1 MSWGIITKTK
11 PIIKPIS
18 ISYNK
23 LSINDTDAVL
33 LIESQNSHNPWS
45 KNQIIESILNPTNLC
60 YSISVNNQIIGFLMA
75 MSAIDT
81 ADILNISINKD
92 YQGKGYGKKLL
103 HNLIKNLKDR
113 AIGQLILEVR
123 KSNQAAI
130 TFYLKHGFEE
140 ISLRKN
146 YYMINSKHPNQKEDG
161 IIMRLKF

>member
-23 LSINDTDAVL
+23 LSLNDTDSII
-33 LIESQNSHNPWS
+33 LIEKQNSHNPWS
-45 KNQIIESILNPTNLC
+45 KNQIIESILNSTNLC
-60 YSISVNNQIIGFLMA
+60 YSISINNQIVGFLMA

-92 YQGKGYGKKLL
+92 YQRKGYGKKLL
-103 HNLIKNLKDR
+103 HYLIKKLKDR

-161 IIMRLKF
+161 IIMRLNF

>member
-1 MSWGIITKTK
+1 
-11 PIIKPIS
+11 
-18 ISYNK
+18 
-23 LSINDTDAVL
+23 
-33 LIESQNSHNPWS
+33 
-45 KNQIIESILNPTNLC
+45 
-60 YSISVNNQIIGFLMA
+60 MA

-92 YQGKGYGKKLL
+92 YQRKGYGKKLL
-103 HNLIKNLKDR
+103 YYLIKKLKDR
-113 AIGQLILEVR
+113 TIGQLILEVR

>member
-92 YQGKGYGKKLL
+92 YQRKGYGKKLL
-103 HNLIKNLKDR
+103 HNLIKKLKDR

-123 KSNQAAI
+123 RSNQAAI

>member
-1 MSWGIITKTK
+1 MSWVITTKTK

-23 LSINDTDAVL
+23 LSYDDVDSII
-33 LIESQNSHNPWS
+33 LIENQNSHNPWS
-45 KNQIIESILNPTNLC
+45 KNQIIKSILNPTNLC
-60 YSISVNNQIIGFLMA
+60 YSISINNQIVGFLMA

-92 YQGKGYGKKLL
+92 YQRKGYGKKLL
-103 HNLIKNLKDR
+103 HFLIKELKDR
-113 AIGQLILEVR
+113 MIRQLILEVR
-123 KSNQAAI
+123 VSNQATI

>member
-1 MSWGIITKTK
+1 MSWVITTKTK

-23 LSINDTDAVL
+23 LSYDDIDSIV
-33 LIESQNSHNPWS
+33 LIEKQSSHNPWS
-45 KNQIIESILNPTNLC
+45 KNQLVESILNPNNLC
-60 YSISVNNQIIGFLMA
+60 YSISINNQIIGFLLA
-75 MSAIDT
+75 MPTIDT

-92 YQGKGYGKKLL
+92 YQRKGYGKKLL
-103 HNLIKNLKDR
+103 HNLIKKLKDK

>member
-23 LSINDTDAVL
+23 LSINDTDSVL

-75 MSAIDT
+75 MPAIDT

-103 HNLIKNLKDR
+103 HNLIKKLKDR

-130 TFYLKHGFEE
+130 TFYLKYGFEE

>member
-1 MSWGIITKTK
+1 MSWDITIKTK
-11 PIIKPIS
+11 PIIKLIS
-18 ISYNK
+18 TSYNK
-23 LSINDTDAVL
+23 LSFNDIDSIV
-33 LIESQNSHNPWS
+33 LIEQQNSHNPWS
-45 KNQIIESILNPTNLC
+45 ENQLIESIQNPTNLC
-60 YSISVNNQIIGFLMA
+60 CSISTNNQIIGFLMA
-75 MSAIDT
+75 MPALDT

-92 YQGKGYGKKLL
+92 YQRKGYGKKLL
-103 HNLIKNLKDR
+103 HNLIKKLKDR

-123 KSNQAAI
+123 RSNQAAI

>member
-1 MSWGIITKTK
+1 MSWVITTKTK

-23 LSINDTDAVL
+23 LSYDDIDSIV
-33 LIESQNSHNPWS
+33 LIENQNSHNPWS
-45 KNQIIESILNPTNLC
+45 KNQLVESILNPNNLC
-60 YSISVNNQIIGFLMA
+60 YSISINNQIIGFLLA
-75 MSAIDT
+75 MPTIDT

-92 YQGKGYGKKLL
+92 YQRKGYGKKLL
-103 HNLIKNLKDR
+103 HFLIKELKDR
-113 AIGQLILEVR
+113 MIRQLILEVR
-123 KSNQAAI
+123 VSNQAAI
-130 TFYLKHGFEE
+130 SFYLKHSFEK

>member
-23 LSINDTDAVL
+23 LSINDTDSVL

-60 YSISVNNQIIGFLMA
+60 YSISVNNQIVGFLMA

-92 YQGKGYGKKLL
+92 YQRKGYGKKLL
-103 HNLIKNLKDR
+103 YYLIKKLKDR
-113 AIGQLILEVR
+113 TIGQLILEVR
-123 KSNQAAI
+123 KSNHAAI

-161 IIMRLKF
+161 IMMRLKF

>member
-1 MSWGIITKTK
+1 MSSGIITKMK

-23 LSINDTDAVL
+23 LSLNDTDSII
-33 LIESQNSHNPWS
+33 LIENQNSHNPWS
-45 KNQIIESILNPTNLC
+45 QNQIKESILNPTNLC
-60 YSISVNNQIIGFLMA
+60 YSISINNQIVGFLMA

-92 YQGKGYGKKLL
+92 YQRKGYGKKLL
-103 HNLIKNLKDR
+103 YYLIKKLKDR
-113 AIGQLILEVR
+113 TIGQLILEVR
-123 KSNQAAI
+123 KSNHAAI

>member
-1 MSWGIITKTK
+1 MSWGIITKMK

-23 LSINDTDAVL
+23 LSLNDTDSII
-33 LIESQNSHNPWS
+33 LIENQNSHNPWS
-45 KNQIIESILNPTNLC
+45 KNQIIESIINPTNLC
-60 YSISVNNQIIGFLMA
+60 YSISINNQIIGFLMA

-92 YQGKGYGKKLL
+92 YQRKGYGKKLL
-103 HNLIKNLKDR
+103 YYLIKKLKDR
-113 AIGQLILEVR
+113 TIGQLILEVR
-123 KSNQAAI
+123 KSNHAAI

-161 IIMRLKF
+161 IIMCLKF

>member
-1 MSWGIITKTK
+1 MSWVITIKTK

-23 LSINDTDAVL
+23 LSLNDIDTII
-33 LIESQNSHNPWS
+33 LIENQNSHNPWS

-60 YSISVNNQIIGFLMA
+60 YSISIKNQIIGFVMV

-92 YQGKGYGKKLL
+92 CQRKGYGKKLL
-103 HNLIKNLKDR
+103 HFLIKELKDR
-113 AIGQLILEVR
+113 MIRQLILEVR
-123 KSNQAAI
+123 VSNQAAI
-130 TFYLKHGFEE
+130 SFYLKYSFEK

>member
-23 LSINDTDAVL
+23 LSLNDTDSII
-33 LIESQNSHNPWS
+33 LIENQNSHNPWS

-60 YSISVNNQIIGFLMA
+60 YSISINNQIIGFLMA

-103 HNLIKNLKDR
+103 HNLIKKLKDR
-113 AIGQLILEVR
+113 TIGQLILEVR

>member
-1 MSWGIITKTK
+1 MSSGIITKTK

-33 LIESQNSHNPWS
+33 LIENQNSHNPWS

-75 MSAIDT
+75 MSATDT
-81 ADILNISINKD
+81 ADILNISIIKD
-92 YQGKGYGKKLL
+92 YQRKGYGKKLL
-103 HNLIKNLKDR
+103 QNLIKNLKDR

-123 KSNQAAI
+123 RSNQAAI